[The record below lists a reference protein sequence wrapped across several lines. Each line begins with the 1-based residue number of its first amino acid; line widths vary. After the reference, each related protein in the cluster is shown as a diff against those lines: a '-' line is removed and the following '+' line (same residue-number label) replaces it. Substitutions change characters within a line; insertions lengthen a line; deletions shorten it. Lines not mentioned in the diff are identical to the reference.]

1 MYAIV
6 DIKGKQFKVEKG
18 QTLDIPK
25 VADKVGS
32 KIEFDKVLL
41 TSNDGDI
48 STNSSTKIIAK
59 VLSHEVSDK
68 VLVFKFKR
76 RKGYQKKN
84 GHKQQY
90 TRIKIEDCDIVAAGP
105 KDTSAVAYGEVFK
118 TSFPKSSSSQT
129 LYLISEFDCIAG
141 ILSL

>member
-48 STNSSTKIIAK
+48 STNSPMKIIAK

-68 VLVFKFKR
+68 ILVFKFKR
-76 RKGYQKKN
+76 RKGYQKRTAIN
-84 GHKQQY
+84 
-90 TRIKIEDCDIVAAGP
+90 
-105 KDTSAVAYGEVFK
+105 SN
-118 TSFPKSSSSQT
+118 
-129 LYLISEFDCIAG
+129 
-141 ILSL
+141 ILELK